1 MLIYAGDIT
10 NFNCFLLNCEFVMQR
25 PWNED
30 DMLADMIKQHYSS
43 MYSYG
48 MHFVN
53 NESLVKDCIQDVF
66 VNLWKN
72 RRSGEEITYMKA
84 YLLTALR
91 RRLIRVMAQH
101 KVRHLAAEK
110 QMNEDAFHAEFT
122 VEDLIIDKQLK
133 EEQAQKLRHILSQLP
148 SRQKEV
154 IYLVYYQQ
162 MEMAEVA
169 KLMGIQVQSVYNL
182 LHETL
187 RKIKNFWADTN

>member
-1 MLIYAGDIT
+1 
-10 NFNCFLLNCEFVMQR
+10 MQR
-25 PWNED
+25 PWIED
-30 DMLADMIKQHYSS
+30 DVVADIIKQHYSS

-66 VNLWKN
+66 VSFWKN
-72 RRSGEEITYMKA
+72 RRNGDEIIYMRA

-91 RRLIRVMAQH
+91 RRLIRVMAQS
-101 KVRHLAAEK
+101 KVRHLAVEK
-110 QMNEDAFHAEFT
+110 RMNEDEFHAEFT

-154 IYLVYYQQ
+154 IHLVYYQQ
-162 MEMAEVA
+162 MEMTEVA
-169 KLMGIQVQSVYNL
+169 RLMGIQVQSVYNL

-187 RKIKNFWADTN
+187 KKIKNFWTDLN